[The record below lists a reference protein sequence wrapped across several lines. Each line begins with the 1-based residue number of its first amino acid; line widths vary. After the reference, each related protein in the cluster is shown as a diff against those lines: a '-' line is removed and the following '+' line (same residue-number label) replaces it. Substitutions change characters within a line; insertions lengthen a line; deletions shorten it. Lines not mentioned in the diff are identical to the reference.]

1 MSDQAPTLAVIG
13 AINVDLVITG
23 AALPSPGQTVVGGT
37 FARHDG
43 GKGGN
48 QAVAAARVAPGRVA
62 MIGAVGEDPL
72 GVAAREALAAEGI
85 DVGHVTIAPRLAT
98 GVALIAVD
106 PLGENQISVAPGAN
120 AAVTGR
126 TVEAA
131 LEDLAPSVVLASLEV
146 PERAVRAAATWSRA
160 HDARFVMNP
169 APSTEGAGELARM
182 ADVVTPN
189 ETELAGLGTLPSS
202 IAVVE
207 TRGAAG
213 VRIHLDGAT
222 ADIQGVGVEAVDTTG
237 AGDCF
242 NGVLAAGLL
251 EDLPIDEAVR
261 RAVAAAAASVTVA
274 GAREGM
280 PTRAELERLL
290 AGPGVSA

>member
-1 MSDQAPTLAVIG
+1 MSDRAPTLAVIG

-23 AALPSPGQTVVGGT
+23 AALPGPGQTVVGGT

-48 QAVAAARVAPGRVA
+48 QAVAAARVAQGRVA
-62 MIGAVGEDPL
+62 MIGAVGDDPL
-72 GVAAREALAAEGI
+72 GVAAREALASEGI
-85 DVGHVTIAPRLAT
+85 DVDHVTIAPRMAT

-106 PLGENQISVAPGAN
+106 PIGENQISVAPGAN

-146 PERAVRAAATWSRA
+146 PESAVRAAATWSHA
-160 HDARFVMNP
+160 HDTRFVMNP

-202 IAVVE
+202 IAIVE
-207 TRGAAG
+207 TRGAEG

-222 ADIQGVGVEAVDTTG
+222 EDIPGRVVEAVDTTG

-251 EDLPIDEAVR
+251 GDLPLDEAVR

-280 PTRAELERLL
+280 PTRTELERLL